1 VAFRTYVWALYWAA
15 RGFRV
20 FPLEEGGHRPR
31 QEGWTETAT
40 TDPELIW
47 RWWHTDSPIGPIE
60 QHYNIGIL
68 TTGMLVVDIDVKKG
82 KQGLINFFELHGEFD
97 TLTVRTRSNGYH
109 LFYRIPY
116 EVAGSQG
123 DRGGIAPGIDGRAFH
138 NYVVAAGSVMAD
150 GHCYTIEIDMP
161 IATVPDVILS
171 RCKPPGERIRDRFT
185 TSLIELDTDYAKQ
198 LVIEDFERAEGVMKG
213 QGLNTAIYVRACAGR
228 DLGVG
233 EDTNLDLMVDHW
245 LPKCSPVGREEAA
258 AIVANA
264 YQYAQNP
271 AGMKHPAVAFRGIQI
286 EPPTINGVVLNG
298 KANGHANGHTNGELF
313 DTFAWNNTIPMRL
326 LKPRP
331 WVAKPLLL
339 RGSVTM
345 LIAPGGVGKS
355 LVTLLVAIFLALGRD
370 VWKFKNAYRGTPKR
384 SVIYNAEDSRAE
396 MSMRLHAACIDLQVD
411 PALVTPYIMLIS
423 GKEKKLRLV
432 TLENRNPIL
441 HLDNVAK
448 LVEQLQHP
456 DCVFGGLDPLVKLHG
471 VHESDNVEMSY
482 VMEILDLVAEKSDT
496 SLLVP
501 HHTAKPPIAS
511 SGSYVGN
518 ADSGRGAGA
527 IRDSAR
533 SAFTVSPPTDED
545 AQKFSMT
552 VEDRRRLVR
561 IDDAKMNHALL
572 GDPPLWLEKRTVTLW
587 NGEEVGTFAEAD
599 VQDRTENLR
608 QHIGKILAIEMATAA
623 KASMTIAEALNVLRR
638 SDPIFGQ
645 VKLNDA
651 RQRLEQLM
659 VRPIELDADSR
670 VIELLVSGG
679 TKVLAL
685 R

>member
-1 VAFRTYVWALYWAA
+1 MAFRTYVWALYWAA

-20 FPLEEGGHRPR
+20 FPLIEGGDKPR
-31 QEGWTETAT
+31 MEGWTETAT
-40 TDPELIW
+40 TDPDLIW
-47 RWWHTDSPIGPIE
+47 RWWHSDSPGGPIE
-60 QHYNIGIL
+60 ERYNIGIL

-82 KQGLINFFELHGEFD
+82 KQGLINFFKLHGEFD

-116 EVAGSQG
+116 EVGGSQG
-123 DRGGIAPGIDGRAFH
+123 DQGGIAPGIDGRGFH
-138 NYVVAAGSVMAD
+138 GYVVAAGSVMSN
-150 GHCYTIEIDMP
+150 GNCYTIEIDMP
-161 IATVPDVILS
+161 IADAPESILS
-171 RCKPPGERIRDRFT
+171 RCKPPGIRKDNFNIP
-185 TSLIELDTDYAKQ
+185 LIELDTDYAKQ

-213 QGLNTAIYVRACAGR
+213 QGLNNAIYARACAGR

-233 EDTNLDLMVDHW
+233 EDINLDLMMDHW

-271 AGMKHPAVAFRGIQI
+271 AGMKHPAVGFRGIQI
-286 EPPTINGVVLNG
+286 EPPPLYINGHANG
-298 KANGHANGHTNGELF
+298 KANGHTNGELF
-313 DTFAWNNTIPMRL
+313 DTFHWGNVIPIRDL
-326 LKPRP
+326 PPRP
-331 WVAKPLLL
+331 WVAKPFLM

-355 LVTLLVAIFLALGRD
+355 LVTLIVAIFLALGKD
-370 VWKFKNAYRGTPKR
+370 IWKFKNAYRGTPKR

-432 TLENRNPIL
+432 TLENRVPIV
-441 HLDNVAK
+441 HLDNVNK
-448 LVEQLQHP
+448 LVEQLRHP
-456 DCVFGGLDPLVKLHG
+456 DCVLGGLDPLVKMHG

-482 VMEILDLVAEKSDT
+482 VMDIMDLVAEKSNT
-496 SLLVP
+496 ALLVP
-501 HHTAKPPIAS
+501 HHTSKPGFAS
-511 SGSYVGN
+511 SNSYVGS
-518 ADSGRGAGA
+518 ADSGRGASA
-527 IRDSAR
+527 IRDGAR
-533 SAFTVSPPTDED
+533 AAFTVSAPTDED
-545 AQKFSMT
+545 AAKYSMT
-552 VEDRRRLVR
+552 AEDRRRLVR

-587 NGEEVGTFAEAD
+587 NGEDVGTFAEAD

-608 QHIGKILAIEMATAA
+608 QHIGKIFAIEMTAAA
-623 KASMTIAEALNVLRR
+623 KASMTIAEALSALRR
-638 SDPIFGQ
+638 TDPIFGQ
-645 VKLNDA
+645 VKINEA

-659 VRPIELDADSR
+659 VRPIELDSDSR
-670 VIELLVSGG
+670 VVEMVVSGG